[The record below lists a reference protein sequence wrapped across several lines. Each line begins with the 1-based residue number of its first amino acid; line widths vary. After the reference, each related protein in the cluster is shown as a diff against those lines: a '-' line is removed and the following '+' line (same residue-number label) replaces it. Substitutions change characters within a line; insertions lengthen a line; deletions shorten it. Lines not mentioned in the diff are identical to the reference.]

1 MWDVDT
7 ALARGDL
14 KVAETHA
21 RALINGGAEGPT
33 ARAVLVWCGI
43 GAGTFTDPEGLELAH
58 GMLDRLLTGDPEC
71 ARALFYRGQIAKRL
85 GRGDAAARDFRKV
98 VRLEP
103 TNLDAQREVRL
114 HPVRRPSSEVS
125 EGKPKVETAK
135 LSERPV
141 RSADARPADPKAA
154 ESERDRVERRP
165 ADARPAD
172 VRPAEVRP
180 AEVRPADAR
189 PAEVRPA
196 DARPAEVRPADA
208 RPADAPATPP
218 RVTYATPV
226 DASGGSGLRRL
237 MERVAAKK

>member
-21 RALINGGAEGPT
+21 RVLVNGGAEGPT

-58 GMLDRLLTGDPEC
+58 AMLDRLLTGDPEC
-71 ARALFYRGQIAKRL
+71 TRALFYRGQIAKRL

-98 VRLEP
+98 VRLDP

-114 HPVRRPSSEVS
+114 HPVRRPSSEVA
-125 EGKPKVETAK
+125 EGKPKVEPSG
-135 LSERPV
+135 LSERP
-141 RSADARPADPKAA
+141 ARPAAA
-154 ESERDRVERRP
+154 RPAEQPPVERQTAEPRPAEPRPAEPRPAEPRP
-165 ADARPAD
+165 ADARPT
-172 VRPAEVRP
+172 
-180 AEVRPADAR
+180 DA
-189 PAEVRPA
+189 
-196 DARPAEVRPADA
+196 
-208 RPADAPATPP
+208 APTPP

-237 MERVAAKK
+237 LERVAGKK